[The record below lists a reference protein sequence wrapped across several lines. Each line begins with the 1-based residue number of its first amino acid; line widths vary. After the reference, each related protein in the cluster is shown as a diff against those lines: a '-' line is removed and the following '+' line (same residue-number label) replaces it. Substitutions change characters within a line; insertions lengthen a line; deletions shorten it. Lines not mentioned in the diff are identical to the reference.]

1 MDKEI
6 NNLIINEKKFKEI
19 SSNKKKL
26 SKKIIKG
33 LLALTLVTGGYI
45 YREPIIN
52 FLEDNIVIVD
62 DKKGFN
68 ALELGVLPEGTREV
82 NGKVYD
88 LSQLQEEY
96 GVYYPLVV
104 PMTKEEISKQY
115 QKLVLFLTKTHDN
128 TTSFSNFGY
137 NLKITDMPEGT
148 DIEFSNIR
156 SNTVKKIYKG
166 EIMPSNPFM
175 QIVQKNTS
183 CWTGEFAGCQMY
195 SNIESGIIYEFS
207 KETIREYSNEY
218 FLRFWIFEFEMWK
231 RFVES
236 KGYNLEDYVP
246 FSRTK

>member
-1 MDKEI
+1 MYKGI
-6 NNLIINEKKFKEI
+6 KNLIINEEKFKEI

-52 FLEDNIVIVD
+52 FLQDNIVIVD
-62 DKKGFN
+62 SNKGFGG
-68 ALELGVLPEGTREV
+68 LDLGVMPEGAREV

-88 LSQLQEEY
+88 LAQLQEEY

-128 TTSFSNFGY
+128 TTAFSNFGY

-148 DIEFSNIR
+148 ITEFNNIETNIFR
-156 SNTVKKIYKG
+156 KLYKG

-183 CWTGEFAGCQMY
+183 CWTGEFAGCQMHP
-195 SNIESGIIYEFS
+195 SIEDGIYDFS
-207 KETIREYSNEY
+207 RETIREYSNEY
-218 FLRFWIFEFEMWK
+218 FLRFWLFKFEIWN

-236 KGYNLEDYVP
+236 KGYNLEDYIP